1 MIDPRMSPTVA
12 EGLSGFSSPA
22 TITVLCMFI
31 LSTGVQRSGLLHLV
45 GRRLFPLMAGSEL
58 QRILVIAAL
67 VGPIS
72 GFINNTAAVAMAI
85 PMLLDMARRSGSP
98 AARMLLPVSFF
109 GMLGGTLT
117 LIGTSTNILASSIL
131 ADTDEFAREIGM
143 FEFTHL
149 GLIVLGTGLLY
160 FVTIGRWLMPAKDA
174 ASIGQDEAERFVV
187 ELGVPATSPLVGK
200 TLEQSEFSAATGVT
214 VVKLVR
220 GGQVRIKAA
229 ADTPIEA
236 DDIIMVRATARQILD
251 LIKGERVQVL
261 SEFGDSRRVR
271 SDGHLVP
278 VLLRNRN
285 LFTGR
290 SAAAVDF
297 WKRYRARLI
306 GLDTDR
312 VASRRLQDE
321 KLHVGEVAL
330 LEISATALGS
340 LRKHPDV
347 VVLREHEDEFERRR
361 MWQVGGIVLAVI
373 LGAALTPLPIVV
385 TAVAGVI
392 AMAIC
397 GCIAREDMYTGV
409 SWDVIFLLA
418 GVIPLGV
425 AMTKSGA
432 ADWIAGMIAT
442 QALGWHPLMILLA
455 LYAVTTLLTEVVSNN
470 AAVVI
475 LVPVALSIADALSLT
490 PFSLVLVVMFAAST
504 SFLSPVGYQTNT
516 MIYGTGVYRFTDFVK
531 VGAPLNTLLMV
542 VTCVSIYLL
551 WPL

>member
-1 MIDPRMSPTVA
+1 
-12 EGLSGFSSPA
+12 
-22 TITVLCMFI
+22 
-31 LSTGVQRSGLLHLV
+31 
-45 GRRLFPLMAGSEL
+45 
-58 QRILVIAAL
+58 
-67 VGPIS
+67 
-72 GFINNTAAVAMAI
+72 
-85 PMLLDMARRSGSP
+85 
-98 AARMLLPVSFF
+98 
-109 GMLGGTLT
+109 
-117 LIGTSTNILASSIL
+117 
-131 ADTDEFAREIGM
+131 
-143 FEFTHL
+143 
-149 GLIVLGTGLLY
+149 
-160 FVTIGRWLMPAKDA
+160 RWLMPAKDA

-200 TLEQSEFSAATGVT
+200 TLENSAFTAGTGATIL
-214 VVKLVR
+214 KLVR
-220 GGQVRIKAA
+220 GGQVRVKAA
-229 ADTPIEA
+229 ADTAIEA

-251 LIKGERVQVL
+251 LIKGDRALVL

-312 VASRRLQDE
+312 VTSRRLQDE

-330 LEISATALGS
+330 LEISATALAG

-347 VVLREHEDEFERRR
+347 VVLREHEDEFEQRR
-361 MWQVGGIVLAVI
+361 MWQAGGIVLAVI

-385 TAVAGVI
+385 TAIAGVI

-397 GCIAREDMYTGV
+397 GCIAREDLYSGV

-432 ADWIAGMIAT
+432 ADLIAGLIAV
-442 QALGWHPLMILLA
+442 QALGWHPLLILLA

-475 LVPVALSIADALSLT
+475 LVPVALSIADALSLA